1 VVEDSPHLRLG
12 HFVLEGTGRALVV
25 PLGHVVEGGLTP
37 VTLSLVQPNR
47 QDVQLDSLELLLRVL
62 FVITLTTNITR
73 DIINL
78 TLTLL
83 DSRVELHG
91 VIAGVAERL
100 LEVSNLT
107 RKFSLGRLVFSILL
121 FDLRLILQLDRLLL
135 EHSAFHVLDHFFLLL
150 AELIVHEFHPMD
162 FLTHGNDF

>member
-1 VVEDSPHLRLG
+1 MVEDSPHLRLG

-37 VTLSLVQPNR
+37 VRLSLVQPNR
-47 QDVQLDSLELLLRVL
+47 QDVQLNTLQLLLRVL

-91 VIAGVAERL
+91 VIGGVAERL

-107 RKFSLGRLVFSILL
+107 RKFSLGSYGKK
-121 FDLRLILQLDRLLL
+121 
-135 EHSAFHVLDHFFLLL
+135 S
-150 AELIVHEFHPMD
+150 
-162 FLTHGNDF
+162 